1 MKRLLIV
8 LALLLVAGVAWGQT
22 VYVTDATIAWDA
34 PTGYVDGSP
43 FLPTDVVEFEVYR
56 QDKAAL
62 LPLESLG
69 TTGALTFYTVLPN
82 DRTKYVYI
90 VRTML
95 TTDEGQTTLYSEY
108 AYSPFDLRHPST
120 VNPGAPGGIRWQF

>member
-1 MKRLLIV
+1 MKKILI
-8 LALLLVAGVAWGQT
+8 LALLLVAGIAFGQT

-34 PTGYVDGSP
+34 PAGYVDGSP

-90 VRTML
+90 VRAVL
-95 TTDEGQTTLYSEY
+95 TTDEGQTMLYSEY

-120 VNPGAPGGIRWQF
+120 VRPDAPGDIRIQ